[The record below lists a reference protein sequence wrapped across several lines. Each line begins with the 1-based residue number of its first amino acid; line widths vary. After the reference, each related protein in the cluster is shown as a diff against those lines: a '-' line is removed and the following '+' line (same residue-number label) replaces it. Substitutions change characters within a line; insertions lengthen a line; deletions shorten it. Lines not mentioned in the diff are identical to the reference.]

1 MKAIKSNKIFTH
13 KFFLLHEN
21 YPLYS
26 SHFMD
31 IIFMVA
37 ACTAGIYI
45 KIVKVASFVGKI
57 FVVQCSTTNILPLG
71 NYQLYI

>member
-1 MKAIKSNKIFTH
+1 MQAIKSNKIFYSQI
-13 KFFLLHEN
+13 FLLHEN
-21 YPLYS
+21 YLLHG

-31 IIFMVA
+31 ITFMVA

-71 NYQLYI
+71 NYQL